1 MSFVTFITK
10 QVWDFCT
17 DFETTL
23 FGHSRRT
30 AYPIFQHFRS
40 LWALMVRRVLL
51 FPGTDRNKY
60 VRSIYL

>member
-1 MSFVTFITK
+1 VSFVTFITR
-10 QVWDFCT
+10 QGWDFCT

-23 FGHSRRT
+23 LGHSRRT

-40 LWALMVRRVLL
+40 LLALMARRVLL

-60 VRSIYL
+60 VRSSYL